1 VLAARVPGGGD
12 LVTRLV
18 GNAADAGAVPS
29 AVATLPAAVGAPLG
43 GIVALFLTDPWLA
56 AAFLVGAPPLALL
69 VHRFA
74 RASSDSVA
82 RYQDAQGRIAARL
95 VEAIGGARTIAAAR
109 TEEREAARV
118 LRPLAELSAQG
129 HRMWRVQGRATAQAA
144 VLVPLLQILVLA
156 VGGLR
161 LAQGALTVGGLLAAS
176 RYALL
181 ATGIGA
187 VVGQLGAV
195 VRGRAAARRIA
206 DVLAVPA
213 PAHGADR
220 LPKDGPGT
228 LELRGVTV
236 VRGGETVLD
245 RLDLTVPGGACVAV
259 VGPSGAGK
267 SVLAELAGRL
277 ADPDHGT
284 VLLDGRSI
292 AALSHA
298 ELRDAVG
305 YAFERPVLLGDTL
318 GAAIAFGSRE
328 LTDDDV
334 VGAARAAGADGFL
347 RRLPDGYGTARAAAP
362 LSGGEVQ
369 RLGLARA
376 FAHGGRLL
384 ILDDATSS
392 LDTVTELHVARS
404 LLHDPLG
411 RTRLLTTHRAAT
423 AARADLVAWL
433 HSGRLRALAPHATL
447 WQDAAYRALFAT
459 PDEPATAGALSDA
472 EPPGTGP
479 GTGPGPGPGTG
490 PGSGSGPG
498 PADVTGRVGYQ
509 RALLVEEA
517 VGGDVPEGLARRAD
531 PPAGEAAVRRSVADP
546 GSGQEPRAARAGA
559 DGAGVPAGGRFGAAS
574 GAVPAG
580 RTGRGEHDA
589 PPVMAARIGR
599 GSGCSGGL
607 PGAGPGGGRPV
618 EAVGD
623 SSRSGPGAISDSAVE
638 GGSRAAAGPAP
649 VRDGTE
655 TGHGHAG
662 DARGD
667 WGSGDDL

>member
-1 VLAARVPGGGD
+1 MADPDATPPPRVVRPATRGSRAAVCAVAVLAGLSVGLGLLLPTALGHAVDQVLRGRGGGRWVWGCAAVVAGQVLVGAASDVLAAVSGARVTAAVRRRAVRHVLAARVTGGGD

-18 GNAADAGAVPS
+18 SNAADAGGVPA
-29 AVATLPAAVGAPLG
+29 AVATLPAAIGTPLG

-56 AAFLVGAPPLALL
+56 AAFLLGAPPMALL

-118 LRPLAELSAQG
+118 LRPLPELSAQG

-187 VVGQLGAV
+187 VVGQLGAL

-206 DVLAVPA
+206 GVLAVPA
-213 PAHGADR
+213 PAHGTAR
-220 LPKDGPGT
+220 LPQDGSGT
-228 LELRGVTV
+228 LEVRGVTV
-236 VRGGETVLD
+236 TRGGETVLD
-245 RLDLTVPGGACVAV
+245 RLDLTVPGGSCVAV

-267 SVLAELAGRL
+267 SVLAALAGRL
-277 ADPDHGT
+277 TDPDEGI
-284 VLLDGRSI
+284 VLLDGRP
-292 AALSHA
+292 LSTLSRL

-318 GAAIAFGSRE
+318 ADAIAFGPRE
-328 LTDDDV
+328 LTTETV
-334 VGAARAAGADGFL
+334 TGAARAAGADGFL
-347 RRLPDGYGTARAAAP
+347 RRLPDGYATPRAAAP

-384 ILDDATSS
+384 VLDDATSS
-392 LDTVTELHVARS
+392 LDTVTELHVAHS

-433 HSGRLRALAPHATL
+433 DSGRLRALAPHRTL
-447 WQDAAYRALFAT
+447 WQDPAYRALFAV
-459 PDEPATAGALSDA
+459 PSND
-472 EPPGTGP
+472 PGGP
-479 GTGPGPGPGTG
+479 V
-490 PGSGSGPG
+490 
-498 PADVTGRVGYQ
+498 AAV
-509 RALLVEEA
+509 A
-517 VGGDVPEGLARRAD
+517 VGGEGEL
-531 PPAGEAAVRRSVADP
+531 
-546 GSGQEPRAARAGA
+546 
-559 DGAGVPAGGRFGAAS
+559 
-574 GAVPAG
+574 
-580 RTGRGEHDA
+580 
-589 PPVMAARIGR
+589 
-599 GSGCSGGL
+599 
-607 PGAGPGGGRPV
+607 
-618 EAVGD
+618 
-623 SSRSGPGAISDSAVE
+623 
-638 GGSRAAAGPAP
+638 
-649 VRDGTE
+649 
-655 TGHGHAG
+655 
-662 DARGD
+662 
-667 WGSGDDL
+667 

>member
-1 VLAARVPGGGD
+1 MADPDATPPPRVVRPATRGSRAAVCAVAVLAGLSVGLGLLLPTALGHAVDQVLRGRGGGRWVWGCAAVVAGQVLVGAASDVLAAVSGARVTAAVRRRAVRHVLAARVTGGGD

-18 GNAADAGAVPS
+18 GNAADAGGVPA
-29 AVATLPAAVGAPLG
+29 AVATLPAAIGTPLG

-56 AAFLVGAPPLALL
+56 AAFLLGAPPMALL

-118 LRPLAELSAQG
+118 LRPLPELSAQG

-181 ATGIGA
+181 ATGIGS
-187 VVGQLGAV
+187 VVGQLGAL

-206 DVLAVPA
+206 GVLAVPA
-213 PAHGADR
+213 PAHGTSR
-220 LPKDGPGT
+220 LPQDGSGT
-228 LELRGVTV
+228 LEVRGVTV
-236 VRGGETVLD
+236 TRGGETVLD
-245 RLDLTVPGGACVAV
+245 RLDLTVPGGSCVAV

-267 SVLAELAGRL
+267 SVLAALAGRL
-277 ADPDHGT
+277 TDPDEGI
-284 VLLDGRSI
+284 VLLDGRP
-292 AALSHA
+292 LSTLSRL

-318 GAAIAFGSRE
+318 ADAIAFGPGE
-328 LTDDDV
+328 LTTETV
-334 VGAARAAGADGFL
+334 TGAARAAGADGFL
-347 RRLPDGYGTARAAAP
+347 RRLPDGYATPRAAAP

-384 ILDDATSS
+384 VLDDATSS
-392 LDTVTELHVARS
+392 LDTVTELHVAHS

-433 HSGRLRALAPHATL
+433 DSGRLRALAPHRTL
-447 WQDAAYRALFAT
+447 WQDPAYRALFAT
-459 PDEPATAGALSDA
+459 PSDD
-472 EPPGTGP
+472 PG
-479 GTGPGPGPGTG
+479 
-490 PGSGSGPG
+490 GSV
-498 PADVTGRVGYQ
+498 AAV
-509 RALLVEEA
+509 A
-517 VGGDVPEGLARRAD
+517 VGGEGEL
-531 PPAGEAAVRRSVADP
+531 
-546 GSGQEPRAARAGA
+546 
-559 DGAGVPAGGRFGAAS
+559 
-574 GAVPAG
+574 
-580 RTGRGEHDA
+580 
-589 PPVMAARIGR
+589 
-599 GSGCSGGL
+599 
-607 PGAGPGGGRPV
+607 
-618 EAVGD
+618 
-623 SSRSGPGAISDSAVE
+623 
-638 GGSRAAAGPAP
+638 
-649 VRDGTE
+649 
-655 TGHGHAG
+655 
-662 DARGD
+662 
-667 WGSGDDL
+667 

>member
-1 VLAARVPGGGD
+1 MADPDATPPPRVVRPATRGSRAAVCAVAVLAGLSVGLGLLLPTALGHAVDQVLRGRGGGRWVWGCAAVVAGQVLVGAASDVLAAVSGARVTAAVRRRAVRHVLAARVSGGGD

-18 GNAADAGAVPS
+18 GNAADAGGVPA
-29 AVATLPAAVGAPLG
+29 AVATLPAAIGTPLG

-56 AAFLVGAPPLALL
+56 AAFLLGAPPMALL

-118 LRPLAELSAQG
+118 LRPLPELSAQG

-181 ATGIGA
+181 ATGIGS
-187 VVGQLGAV
+187 VVGQLGAL

-206 DVLAVPA
+206 GVLAVPA
-213 PAHGADR
+213 PAHGTAR
-220 LPKDGPGT
+220 LPQDGPGT
-228 LELRGVTV
+228 LEVRGVTV
-236 VRGGETVLD
+236 TRGGETVLD
-245 RLDLTVPGGACVAV
+245 RLDLTVPGGSCVAV

-267 SVLAELAGRL
+267 SVLAAVAGRL
-277 ADPDHGT
+277 TDPDEGI
-284 VLLDGRSI
+284 VLLDGRP
-292 AALSHA
+292 LSTLSRL

-318 GAAIAFGSRE
+318 ADAIAFGPRE
-328 LTDDDV
+328 LTTETV
-334 VGAARAAGADGFL
+334 TGAARAAGADGFL
-347 RRLPDGYGTARAAAP
+347 RRLPDGYATPRAAAP

-384 ILDDATSS
+384 VLDDATSS
-392 LDTVTELHVARS
+392 LDTVTELHVAHS

-433 HSGRLRALAPHATL
+433 DSGRLRALAPHRTL
-447 WQDAAYRALFAT
+447 WQDPAYRALFAA
-459 PDEPATAGALSDA
+459 PSED
-472 EPPGTGP
+472 PG
-479 GTGPGPGPGTG
+479 
-490 PGSGSGPG
+490 GSV
-498 PADVTGRVGYQ
+498 AAV
-509 RALLVEEA
+509 A
-517 VGGDVPEGLARRAD
+517 VGGEGEL
-531 PPAGEAAVRRSVADP
+531 
-546 GSGQEPRAARAGA
+546 
-559 DGAGVPAGGRFGAAS
+559 
-574 GAVPAG
+574 
-580 RTGRGEHDA
+580 
-589 PPVMAARIGR
+589 
-599 GSGCSGGL
+599 
-607 PGAGPGGGRPV
+607 
-618 EAVGD
+618 
-623 SSRSGPGAISDSAVE
+623 
-638 GGSRAAAGPAP
+638 
-649 VRDGTE
+649 
-655 TGHGHAG
+655 
-662 DARGD
+662 
-667 WGSGDDL
+667 

>member
-1 VLAARVPGGGD
+1 MADPDATPPPRVVRPATRGSRAAVCAVAVLAGLSVGLGLLLPTALGHAVDQVLRGRGGGRWVWGCAAVVAGQVLVGAASDVLAAVSGARVTAAVRRRAVRHVLAARVTGGGD

-18 GNAADAGAVPS
+18 GNAADAGGVP
-29 AVATLPAAVGAPLG
+29 AAAATLPAAIGTPLG

-56 AAFLVGAPPLALL
+56 AAFLLGAPPLALL

-109 TEEREAARV
+109 TEERETARV
-118 LRPLAELSAQG
+118 LRPLPELSAQG

-187 VVGQLGAV
+187 VVGQLGAL

-206 DVLAVPA
+206 GVLAVPA
-213 PAHGADR
+213 PAHGTAR
-220 LPKDGPGT
+220 LPQDGPGT
-228 LELRGVTV
+228 LEVRGVTV
-236 VRGGETVLD
+236 TRGGETVLD
-245 RLDLTVPGGACVAV
+245 RLDLTVPGGSCVAV

-267 SVLAELAGRL
+267 SVLAALAGRL
-277 ADPDHGT
+277 TDPDEGV
-284 VLLDGRSI
+284 VLLDGRP
-292 AALSHA
+292 LSTLSRL

-318 GAAIAFGSRE
+318 ADAIAFGPRE
-328 LTDDDV
+328 LTPETV
-334 VGAARAAGADGFL
+334 TGAARAAGADGFL
-347 RRLPDGYGTARAAAP
+347 RRLPDGYATPRAAAP

-384 ILDDATSS
+384 VLDDATSS
-392 LDTVTELHVARS
+392 LDTVTELHVAHS

-433 HSGRLRALAPHATL
+433 DSGRLRALAPHRTL
-447 WQDAAYRALFAT
+447 WQDPAYRALFAA
-459 PDEPATAGALSDA
+459 PSVDSG
-472 EPPGTGP
+472 
-479 GTGPGPGPGTG
+479 
-490 PGSGSGPG
+490 GSV
-498 PADVTGRVGYQ
+498 AAV
-509 RALLVEEA
+509 A
-517 VGGDVPEGLARRAD
+517 VGGEGEL
-531 PPAGEAAVRRSVADP
+531 
-546 GSGQEPRAARAGA
+546 
-559 DGAGVPAGGRFGAAS
+559 
-574 GAVPAG
+574 
-580 RTGRGEHDA
+580 
-589 PPVMAARIGR
+589 
-599 GSGCSGGL
+599 
-607 PGAGPGGGRPV
+607 
-618 EAVGD
+618 
-623 SSRSGPGAISDSAVE
+623 
-638 GGSRAAAGPAP
+638 
-649 VRDGTE
+649 
-655 TGHGHAG
+655 
-662 DARGD
+662 
-667 WGSGDDL
+667 